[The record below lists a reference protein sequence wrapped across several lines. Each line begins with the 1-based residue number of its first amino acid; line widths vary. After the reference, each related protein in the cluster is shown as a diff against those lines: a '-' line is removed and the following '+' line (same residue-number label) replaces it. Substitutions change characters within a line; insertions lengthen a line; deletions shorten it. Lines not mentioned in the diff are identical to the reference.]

1 MTPSPDD
8 ADDEPCPDTF
18 VRRQVRVDLAQVH
31 PLVAKRTLAKFAR
44 TIQAEARVA
53 AQRTRRVS
61 WYTVDDYCA
70 VAQVATLEAL
80 VSYREGCGAVFGTW
94 VRRVVRWR
102 LNETAARLLQQQQCQ
117 EPDASDVVDVDAD
130 VGADSPHQYARHVDL
145 DERQFTE
152 RLPASEGTPEDAVG
166 EAEALARVLH
176 AAKSLSW
183 REQEALYAALNDQS
197 GASLGR
203 QLGLTRQRI
212 HHHRTRALARLATAL
227 GVSDMT

>member
-102 LNETAARLLQQQQCQ
+102 LNETAARLLQQQQCH
-117 EPDASDVVDVDAD
+117 EPDAFDAADAGADVDA
-130 VGADSPHQYARHVDL
+130 PHQYARHVDL
-145 DERQFTE
+145 DERQLTE
-152 RLPASEGTPEDAVG
+152 RGLAGVGTPEDAVS